1 MATSR
6 NESPDAAG
14 ELEEGSIFDDRDLFG
29 PDRGANLKVRARLMD
44 RLNAY
49 VEEEGLTQ
57 EQAAG
62 RFDVGQPRVSY
73 LTSGRI
79 SKFTIDALLNMC
91 TAAGIEVQVSF
102 PGAGAAGARAA

>member
-73 LTSGRI
+73 LMNGRI

>member
-1 MATSR
+1 MAISR

-73 LTSGRI
+73 LMNGRI

>member
-1 MATSR
+1 M
-6 NESPDAAG
+6 
-14 ELEEGSIFDDRDLFG
+14 
-29 PDRGANLKVRARLMD
+29 
-44 RLNAY
+44 
-49 VEEEGLTQ
+49 TQ

-73 LTSGRI
+73 LMNGRI

-102 PGAGAAGARAA
+102 PGAAGAAGARAA